1 MSGDLVFVTGAARSG
16 KSRYAENLAS
26 RMGNGGPVLYV
37 ATAEAY
43 DEEMRER
50 VRLHRERRP
59 PGWGTLEARHQV
71 AAQLGEKQRDAAVV
85 LLDCLSMLVSN
96 ILLDAAA
103 KLGEDSPL
111 LQSNA
116 VEETDAEVGALLEW
130 QKESGAA
137 LVIVSNEVGWGVV
150 PPYRLGR
157 IYRDVLG
164 SANQRVAAA
173 ASAAYLLVAGLPL
186 ALKDESADQKR

>member
-37 ATAEAY
+37 ATAEAH

-59 PGWGTLEARHQV
+59 PSWATLEVRRQV
-71 AAQLGEKQRDAAVV
+71 AARMGEKQRDAAVV

-96 ILLDAAA
+96 ILLDVTA
-103 KLGEDSPL
+103 KLGADCPL
-111 LQSNA
+111 LQSKA

-130 QKESGAA
+130 QEESGSA

-157 IYRDVLG
+157 IYRDLLG

-186 ALKDESADQKR
+186 ALKDKSAGLKP

>member
-1 MSGDLVFVTGAARSG
+1 MSTDLVFVTGAARSG
-16 KSRYAENLAS
+16 KSRYAERLAS
-26 RMGNGGPVLYV
+26 RMADGGPVLYV
-37 ATAEAY
+37 ATAEAH

-59 PGWGTLEARHQV
+59 DDWGTLEARRQV
-71 AAQLGEKQRDAAVV
+71 AAQLREIQQDAPVV

-96 ILLDAAA
+96 ILLNAAG

-111 LQSNA
+111 LQSTTL
-116 VEETDAEVGALLEW
+116 EETDTEVGALLEW
-130 QKESGAA
+130 QEERGSA
-137 LVIVSNEVGWGVV
+137 LVVVSNEVGWGVV

-173 ASAAYLLVAGLPL
+173 ASGAYLLVTGIPL
-186 ALKDESADQKR
+186 ALKDKAVD

>member
-26 RMGNGGPVLYV
+26 RMGDGGPILYV
-37 ATAEAY
+37 ATAEAH
-43 DEEMRER
+43 DQEMRER
-50 VRLHRERRP
+50 VSLHRKRRP
-59 PGWGTLEARHQV
+59 PGWGTLEARRQV
-71 AAQLGEKQRDAAVV
+71 AVHLREKHRDGAVV

-96 ILLDAAA
+96 ILLDAAS
-103 KLGEDSPL
+103 KLGDDCPL
-111 LQSNA
+111 LQSAA
-116 VEETDAEVGALLEW
+116 VEETEAEVSALLDW
-130 QKESGAA
+130 QEESGSA
-137 LVIVSNEVGWGVV
+137 LVVVSNEVGWGVV

-173 ASAAYLLVAGLPL
+173 ASATYLLVAGIPL
-186 ALKDESADQKR
+186 ALKDRPADQEP

>member
-1 MSGDLVFVTGAARSG
+1 MSTDLVFVTGAARSG
-16 KSRYAENLAS
+16 KSRYAEGLAS
-26 RMGNGGPVLYV
+26 RMADGGPVLYV
-37 ATAEAY
+37 ATAEAH

-59 PGWGTLEARHQV
+59 HDWGTLEARRQV
-71 AAQLGEKQRDAAVV
+71 VAQLRETQQHAPVV

-96 ILLDAAA
+96 ILLNATG

-111 LQSNA
+111 LQSTA
-116 VEETDAEVGALLEW
+116 VEETDIEVGALLEW
-130 QKESGAA
+130 QEASGSA
-137 LVIVSNEVGWGVV
+137 LVVVSNEVGWGVV

-164 SANQRVAAA
+164 SANQRVATA
-173 ASAAYLLVAGLPL
+173 ASGAYLLVTGIPL
-186 ALKDESADQKR
+186 ALKDKAVDRHS

>member
-1 MSGDLVFVTGAARSG
+1 MFVTGAARSG

-37 ATAEAY
+37 ATAEAH

-59 PGWGTLEARHQV
+59 PSWATLEVRRQV
-71 AAQLGEKQRDAAVV
+71 AARMGEKQRDAAVV

-96 ILLDAAA
+96 ILLDVTA
-103 KLGEDSPL
+103 KLGADCPL
-111 LQSNA
+111 LQSKA

-130 QKESGAA
+130 QEESGSA

-157 IYRDVLG
+157 IYRDLLG

-186 ALKDESADQKR
+186 ALKDKSAGLKP